1 MDDRAAPATLARQK
15 PESSDSAA
23 AALPGWTGQSGPPPG
38 QAQAPSRRDSSWLIV
53 RSGLDECPGPT
64 SGRTTGGAER
74 GGAAGSVLCC
84 ERPSTGNQERWDEEE
99 ASVTNVAHH
108 FRKPGR
114 LSGDAPIAAYMY
126 SSYLSTDRPRLPD
139 LVSSMKV
146 LHSRYTQLEIWKCR
160 RHSTGSLK

>member
-74 GGAAGSVLCC
+74 GGGRIGAVL
-84 ERPSTGNQERWDEEE
+84 RE
-99 ASVTNVAHH
+99 AIDRKPREMGRRRSQCNVAHH